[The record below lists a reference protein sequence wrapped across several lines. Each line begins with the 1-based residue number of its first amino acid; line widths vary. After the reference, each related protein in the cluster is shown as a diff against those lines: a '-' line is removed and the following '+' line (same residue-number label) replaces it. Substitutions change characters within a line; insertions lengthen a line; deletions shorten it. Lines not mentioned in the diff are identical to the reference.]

1 MTILAHFMERS
12 THLLCDIDGVIR
24 REGRPIEGVS
34 SFFQALHRSGIRSS
48 LLSNNSRQRGSD
60 VVQMLCKPGFDVAAE
75 DLPGGLSS
83 ADATAMWMSEHP
95 SSESPAVYVVGDIGI
110 RDALREIGISLV
122 DDTWDGERWRERVPT
137 DVVSGFSKGIDYPKL
152 AGAWNAI
159 RQGARFI
166 GTNPDLEYR
175 GEGGLLLPANGAAL
189 GYLRTAGQEPI
200 VIGKPGIGM
209 GEIALSSMGGTKQDA
224 QIVVLGDT
232 IDQDVALANNLRD
245 AGWNVEAWVVLTGVL
260 DRKSAEAEPN
270 IARIFESIRDVR
282 QQLFATQ

>member
-1 MTILAHFMERS
+1 MTILAYFMERP

-34 SFFQALHRSGIRSS
+34 SFFQALHRSSIRAS

-60 VVQMLCKPGFDVAAE
+60 VVQMLRKPGFDVDAG

-83 ADATAMWMSEHP
+83 ADATAMWMREHP
-95 SSESPAVYVVGDIGI
+95 SSESPAVYVVGDTGI
-110 RDALREIGISLV
+110 RDALREIGIPLV
-122 DDTWDGERWRERVPT
+122 DDTWDGERWRETVPT
-137 DVVSGFSKGIDYPKL
+137 DVVSGFSKGIDYSKL

-189 GYLRTAGQEPI
+189 GYLRTAGQEPV

-209 GEIALSSMGGTKQDA
+209 GEIALSSMGATKQDA
-224 QIVVLGDT
+224 QVVVLGDT
-232 IDQDVALANNLRD
+232 IDQDVALANNLRE
-245 AGWNVEAWVVLTGVL
+245 AGWNAEAWVVLTGVL
-260 DRKSAEAEPN
+260 DQAKAECEPN
-270 IARIFESIRDVR
+270 IARIFQNISDLR
-282 QQLFATQ
+282 QKIFSTK